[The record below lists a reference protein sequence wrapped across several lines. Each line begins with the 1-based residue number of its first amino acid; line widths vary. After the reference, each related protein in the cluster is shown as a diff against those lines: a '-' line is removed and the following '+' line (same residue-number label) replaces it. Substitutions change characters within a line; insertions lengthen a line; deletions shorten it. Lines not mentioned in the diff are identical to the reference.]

1 MLLLEW
7 YVYLPLS
14 CIANHQNNDVAYTRF
29 YVPCRAE
36 KAAGLRW
43 LHMQA
48 SKRYKLWN
56 DLLSVPVVITST
68 LAGLG
73 QLSADSCGKT
83 FTILLTIVNLTSA
96 VLVSTDRYLCPGEKA
111 STHAAIASDYSKL
124 YRYIVLYC

>member
-1 MLLLEW
+1 M
-7 YVYLPLS
+7 YVL
-14 CIANHQNNDVAYTRF
+14 
-29 YVPCRAE
+29 CRAE

-96 VLVSTDRYLCPGEKA
+96 VLVSTDSTSGVVHKA
-111 STHAAIASDYSKL
+111 GTQG
-124 YRYIVLYC
+124 